1 MPKKSLVIRDFSVGL
16 RGTGHGADLP
26 DNALVGGY
34 NHNVYRNAGL
44 IEPSGSWISAQKPNE
59 ANDTME
65 NWTPPVAY
73 IPIRGRGLFYFT
85 SDYDNLKVNPN
96 VAIEHPVNTVFVPS
110 LGNDPGGWI
119 DPGDPPTD
127 GNCMVGQTGALNA
140 CEYFIFGTRRAA
152 QAQLTAATTLSGEN
166 SMALHIYQIRRST
179 TYADTPDGS
188 YNGWLIDIPMGMPGF
203 YDGNVSEFIDDNG
216 TSPSL
221 TYSSGWFPV
230 YYYARGGVR
239 VCDGGF
245 LEKNSSK
252 LFIGYQRDTKYFSPI
267 FDLAKEANA
276 EGIVPNASSGWANS
290 YEHPNFEVD
299 QWIIDKGHPTAPG
312 LLYSPKVTGM
322 FLNANEHGY
331 NEQGVILDT
340 STNIVAHATSQDT
353 VYFIHARRTGNDSY
367 LGKSFSDL
375 NVIMP
380 HPGDWGEAALYDD
393 QQNLDM
399 SDGVLFLGL
408 SVQTSESLNAY
419 NNWDGNAE
427 EEDFYNSIEGNIN
440 ILTQSETNT
449 ANIQNVGIW
458 MTYLYD
464 TGEESTP
471 TAMKTISILPTQDDS
486 DDLTSA
492 WPESSGSSSYFINKL
507 IYGDNLFM
515 KLHAFVNPNKRKAH
529 PRIQGVRVYMS
540 NTFHGGVATINKDSE
555 LAFVGEVHFSK
566 GIRGAGQSGYNIWQ
580 YDSSRDFSLY
590 GHTPMY
596 WGNSNYIPTLG
607 VETFRTFHG
616 YDWTEIK
623 PCYYKTAVTV
633 NNRVYAGNVKF
644 GDVLYPDRMMK
655 TQIGEFDTW
664 TEHGFIDVAV
674 DDGDSITHL
683 EAFGDR
689 ILQFKRNFVHI
700 INIEKQ
706 FEFLE
711 LSIKHA
717 GVGAPCQVVSTE
729 LGVFWVNR
737 KGIYLYNGQTVKNL
751 LQGSDLGIMSTSVTL
766 DGAKKPVVQ
775 LTEWESLISEK
786 EGYEPMIS
794 YSPHSKEILI
804 QGQSTV
810 DFGFIWN
817 IEKGVLTQTF
827 NKGSNSNNGIKS
839 NPIITIDGTAMYFEG
854 TQYDG
859 SIAGD
864 DPGNIQTLGQMRKWD
879 SNAQALNGLNLF
891 LLTKAIDFGNHSRRK
906 VVQSISFTYSSDG
919 LSRLLPYVNIWYLD
933 GTSPSTYYLCDD
945 TTLDSD
951 VTTGNLVTDT
961 NTHLQLP
968 DTSSKFET
976 FTYKHLAKTGVGI
989 KSIRS
994 VMKNIGAVQIG
1005 LVKNATSN
1013 DTDADFELEEISI
1026 TYREKQVK

>member
-1 MPKKSLVIRDFSVGL
+1 MAKKSLVIRDFSAGL

-44 IEPSGSWISAQKPNE
+44 IEPSGSWISAQKPDEGTDN
-59 ANDTME
+59 ME
-65 NWTPPVAY
+65 NWTPPDAY
-73 IPIRGRGLFYFT
+73 IPMRGRGLFYFT

-96 VAIEHPVNTVFVPS
+96 VALEHPVNTILVP
-110 LGNDPGGWI
+110 GWTNIAGGWI

-127 GNCMVGQTGALNA
+127 GNFMTGQTGALNA
-140 CEYFIFGTRRAA
+140 CEYFILGTRRAA
-152 QAQLTAATTLSGEN
+152 QAQVGVSTTHSGEN
-166 SMALHIYQIRRST
+166 SMALHIYQVRRDT
-179 TYADTPDGS
+179 TYADTPEGT
-188 YNGWLIDIPMGMPGF
+188 YNGWLVDIPMGMPGF
-203 YDGNVSEFIDDNG
+203 YDGNVSEFIDETN
-216 TSPSL
+216 P

-230 YYYARGGVR
+230 YYYARGAVR

-252 LFIGYQRDTKYFSPI
+252 LFIGYQKDPKYFSPI
-267 FDLAKEANA
+267 YDLAQEADA
-276 EGIVPNASSGWANS
+276 EDIVPNATSGWANS
-290 YEHPNFEVD
+290 HEHPNFEVD

-331 NEQGVILDT
+331 NASGAIPNGNK
-340 STNIVAHATSQDT
+340 NITAHATSQDT
-353 VYFIHARRTGNDSY
+353 VYFIHARRTGDDLF

-380 HPGDWGEAALYDD
+380 HPGDWGDAYGYNE
-393 QQNLDM
+393 QQANEIPE
-399 SDGVLFLGL
+399 GVLFLGL
-408 SVQTSESLNAY
+408 SVQTTESLNAY
-419 NNWDGNAE
+419 NNWDGNDE

-440 ILTQSETNT
+440 ILTQGETNT
-449 ANIQNVGIW
+449 ASVQNIGIW
-458 MTYLYD
+458 ITYIYD
-464 TGEESTP
+464 TGEESIP
-471 TAMKTISILPTQDDS
+471 TVIKTISKLPTQDDT
-486 DDLTSA
+486 DNNNTTDWPGTSVTN
-492 WPESSGSSSYFINKL
+492 SYFINQL

-515 KLHAFVNPNKRKAH
+515 KLHAFVNPNRRKAH
-529 PRIQGVRVYMS
+529 PRIQGARVYMS
-540 NTFHGGVATINKDSE
+540 NTFYGGEETINKDSE

-566 GIRGAGQSGYNIWQ
+566 GIRGAGQSGYNMWQ
-580 YDSSRDFSLY
+580 YDSDRDFDPY
-590 GHTPMY
+590 DMAPMY
-596 WGNSNYIPTLG
+596 YGNSDFIPTLG

-689 ILQFKRNFVHI
+689 ILQFKRNALHI

-711 LSIKHA
+711 LSTKHA

-729 LGVFWVNR
+729 LGVFWVNK

-751 LQGSDLGIMSTSVTL
+751 LQSSDLGIMSASVTL
-766 DGAKKPVVQ
+766 DVAKKPVVQ
-775 LTEWESLISEK
+775 LTEWENLISEK
-786 EGYEPMIS
+786 EGYEPIVS

-804 QGQSTV
+804 QGQSNV

-817 IEKGVLTQTF
+817 IERGVLTQTF
-827 NKGSNSNNGIKS
+827 NKGSNSTNGIKS
-839 NPIITIDGTAMYFEG
+839 NSIITIDGTAMYFEG
-854 TQYDG
+854 TQYDDPV
-859 SIAGD
+859 ALH
-864 DPGNIQTLGQMRKWD
+864 DPGDILILGQMRKWD
-879 SNAQALNGLNLF
+879 SSPQALNGLNLF
-891 LLTKAIDFGNHSRRK
+891 LLTKAIDFGNHSQRK
-906 VVQSISFTYSSDG
+906 VVQSISFTYRSDG

-945 TTLDSD
+945 TAVAGDLTTVQIVSDS
-951 VTTGNLVTDT
+951 
-961 NTHLQLP
+961 NTHMQLP

-976 FTYKHLAKTGVGI
+976 FTYKHLGETGVGPT
-989 KSIRS
+989 SLRS

-1005 LVKNATSN
+1005 LVKNSSSN